1 MKSRKTSRKS
11 IRPHIQIATVN
22 AYLQADCEP
31 FYRHL
36 ANKLKLLG
44 NPDIVCLQESPTKE
58 ALEKSELGE
67 YYEVICVSSP
77 ILDDDCCER
86 LVTMKSKDS
95 KWRFKK
101 CYTMVLKQC
110 ATDRVIQLVTVS
122 CGAIEIRIGNLH
134 LCGGKYDDEEYESA
148 ALSKLRSIKEEAI
161 ISLKSADV
169 IVGDF
174 NSLDNPFK
182 QKNYIKYIRE
192 IGWNDDQIKT
202 WNEAPFDK
210 LKSFGYLRAKY
221 TKSTSMFGGTP
232 DAVWYRPDL
241 VPIKIHGIDMGAK
254 TQLASDHNG
263 ISVEFSV

>member
-1 MKSRKTSRKS
+1 MS
-11 IRPHIQIATVN
+11 IQIATVN

-36 ANKLKLLG
+36 AKKLKLLN

-58 ALEKSELGE
+58 LLEKSELGE
-67 YYEVICVSSP
+67 HYKVICESSP
-77 ILDDDCCER
+77 KSDDDCCER
-86 LVTMKSKDS
+86 LVTMISKNS
-95 KWRFKK
+95 KWRFKT
-101 CYTMVLKQC
+101 CYKMMLKQC

-122 CGAIEIRIGNLH
+122 CGDTKIRIGNLH

-148 ALSKLRSIKEEAI
+148 TLSKLRSVKEEAI

-174 NSLDNPFK
+174 NSLENPFK
-182 QKNYIKYIRE
+182 QKGYIKYIHE
-192 IGWNDDQIKT
+192 LGWKDDQIET
-202 WNEAPFDK
+202 WNQAPFDK
-210 LKSFGYLRAKY
+210 LKDLGYLRAKY
-221 TKSTSMFGGTP
+221 NKSTSMFGGTP

-263 ISVEFSV
+263 ISVQFSI